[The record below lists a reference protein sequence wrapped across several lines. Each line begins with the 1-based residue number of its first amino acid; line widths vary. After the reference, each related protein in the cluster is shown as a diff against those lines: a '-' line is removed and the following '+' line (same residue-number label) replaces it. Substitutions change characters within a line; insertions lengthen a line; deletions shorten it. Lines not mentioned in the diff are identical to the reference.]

1 MDKEYPESTDDE
13 DPDDDLGNDSPRWV
27 VSWDLL
33 VVACLSTA

>member
-1 MDKEYPESTDDE
+1 MDKEYPESTDD
-13 DPDDDLGNDSPRWV
+13 DPDDDLGNDSPGGMV